1 MFLFFGGGS
10 KHEQELNIFTQ
21 DNNSRSDLIFG
32 YYLCPLYGLIQRGK
46 SVVYDNNSSIIVAI
60 IGETENATG

>member
-1 MFLFFGGGS
+1 MIRRFNHQSAIIGTLAAVHNVFPY
-10 KHEQELNIFTQ
+10 
-21 DNNSRSDLIFG
+21 LIFG
-32 YYLCPLYGLIQRGK
+32 YYLCPLHGLIQRGK